1 MKRKFILAVCALLTS
16 VLLLGVLAGCNATPK
31 RVAGSGIA
39 AGYPTVTTTVA
50 ELDGANIVAYDGEL
64 AVVTKQDSN
73 TNSTLTGVYNFKLCK
88 FVVPF
93 DAQNVDLDV
102 DANGNVFCTEDADTG
117 KLTYYDR
124 TGVVLAQNV
133 TPGTV
138 FNAGVNFVEIG
149 NNLYN
154 VADGALKSQV
164 IKGFGYDSDI
174 LLASVESDN
183 YFYYFVSTDCLKIFS
198 KETGSVATII
208 EAGDLEYNSTVDTSV
223 FVLYGDT
230 LILQYVDRLPDDA
243 TKYDFAESNS
253 KYDIRH
259 YLYDVEKNKTKEI
272 RKFNYFIQL
281 AKVPAVNEE
290 YYGEYDEDIV
300 NVLAVNKI
308 EDKKLKT
315 NISHLSVSDTLKVKF
330 DFDDI
335 TERAEYAVAFGE
347 GYIVT
352 TNEGYNYVYSKINK
366 FVAPLGDAAVSG
378 KYAVVGGNIYTLE
391 GKEMVKKAS
400 YDANTYN
407 IVSLAGDYVL
417 LAGVADGKYYGCNV
431 GAQPQAFSGTVS
443 YIADSRIYAVTDG
456 TGAVA
461 LYSLTGTQ
469 LLNGLSSF
477 DVQATYT
484 GEDGKVTTL
493 ALINGSQYIV
503 IK

>member
-1 MKRKFILAVCALLTS
+1 MKRKILLAVCALLTS

-50 ELDGANIVAYDGEL
+50 ELDGANIVAYDDEL

-88 FVVPF
+88 FAVPF

-124 TGVVLAQNV
+124 TGAVLAQNV

-198 KETGSVATII
+198 KETGSIVTVLN
-208 EAGDLEYNSTVDTSV
+208 GKDNSFNTTVEISM
-223 FVLYGDT
+223 FVLSCDKVV
-230 LILQYVDRLPDDA
+230 LQYTDVLPEDESR
-243 TKYDFAESNS
+243 YDYALSEG

-259 YLYDVEKNKTKEI
+259 YLYDVEKGKLKEVK
-272 RKFNYFIQL
+272 KFGYDIT
-281 AKVPAVNEE
+281 AVSWTASEGV
-290 YYGEYDEDIV
+290 YDGMYDEDV
-300 NVLAVNKI
+300 TDVLKVRKI
-308 EDKKLKT
+308 EDKKLAGSASY
-315 NISHLSVSDTLKVKF
+315 ISVSDSLKVKY

-335 TERAEYAVAFGE
+335 TPRAKYAIAFGE
-347 GYIVT
+347 GYIVAT
-352 TNEGYNYVYSKINK
+352 DSEDGYVYGKNNK
-366 FVAPLGDAAVSG
+366 LVAPLGDAVVSG
-378 KYAVVGGNIYTLE
+378 KYAVLGGDVYVLE
-391 GKEMVKKAS
+391 GKEMVRKAS
-400 YDANTYN
+400 YDANAYR
-407 IVSLAGDYVL
+407 ILSLAGDYVL
-417 LAGVADGKYYGCNV
+417 LLSIADGKYYGCTV
-431 GAQPQAFSGTVS
+431 GAVPQAFNGTVS
-443 YIADSRIYAVTDG
+443 YIADSRIYTVTDG
-456 TGAVA
+456 TGAITI
-461 LYSLTGTQ
+461 YSLTGAQ
-469 LLNGLSSF
+469 LLGGLSSF
-477 DVQATYT
+477 EVLAVHTDANGNVATF
-484 GEDGKVTTL
+484 
-493 ALINGSQYIV
+493 ALIDGSQYIV